1 MSYFQPITLHVVPPI
16 MVMFAKH
23 PKVNEYDLS
32 SVKTVLCGAAPLSPE
47 IEEAVKRKL
56 SLDYIQQGRFQR
68 LTFLK
73 LLIHVFQFSIVILII
88 YPQNLNLLFVP
99 LSEVS
104 RIFI

>member
-56 SLDYIQQGRFQR
+56 SLDYIQQGRFGS
-68 LTFLK
+68 LG
-73 LLIHVFQFSIVILII
+73 
-88 YPQNLNLLFVP
+88 
-99 LSEVS
+99 
-104 RIFI
+104 